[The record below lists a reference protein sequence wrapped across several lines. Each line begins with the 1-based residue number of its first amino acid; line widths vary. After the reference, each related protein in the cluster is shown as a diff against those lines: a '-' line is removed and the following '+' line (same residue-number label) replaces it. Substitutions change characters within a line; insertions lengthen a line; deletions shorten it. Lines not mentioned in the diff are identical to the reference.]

1 MLTKTFSNNF
11 SFLFFFVLKF
21 YKNIFF
27 FIHFNKF
34 FSCFFLKK
42 DFLIDFNFKF
52 KNLTI
57 KNNVFF
63 INLFKFINIKQTY
76 FYKNKF
82 NNIFLCGFNEFNFN
96 KFYTFNIY
104 LYKFN
109 KFFNI
114 FLFNF
119 FLNNNKLLMFDSVY
133 KNNFLFYS
141 KNFNLYDL
149 VNYDS
154 FFFPKPQFLLRKNW
168 VFYLKY
174 FCDYFNIS
182 LIVINDY
189 YYYKKYFNDI
199 YQLNLPMVS
208 LLPYNTSYNLC
219 DFYFFFNSNDFVLIK
234 LFFSLI
240 LNNLFFITLNLRQI
254 NFFFIYINN
263 FKKFFKI

>member
-1 MLTKTFSNNF
+1 MFSKLDNNF
-11 SFLFFFVLKF
+11 NFLFFFLLKH

-27 FIHFNKF
+27 FMYFNNSF
-34 FSCFFLKK
+34 FNFFFKK
-42 DFLIDFNFKF
+42 TFLINFNFKF
-52 KNLTI
+52 KNLAI
-57 KNNVFF
+57 KNNMFF
-63 INLFKFINIKQTY
+63 INIFKFINFKQIIT
-76 FYKNKF
+76 YKNKF
-82 NNIFLCGFNEFNFN
+82 NNQYLHHFNEFNFN
-96 KFYTFNIY
+96 KLFIFNIY

-109 KFFNI
+109 KFFNL

-119 FLNNNKLLMFDSVY
+119 FLNGNKLLIFDSFY

-182 LIVINDY
+182 LIVVNDY

-199 YQLNLPMVS
+199 YQLNLPIVS
-208 LLPYNTSYNLC
+208 ILPYNTAYNLC
-219 DFYFFFNSNDFVLIK
+219 DFYFFFNNQDFVLVK

-240 LNNLFFITLNLRQI
+240 LNNLFFITLNLKQI
-254 NFFFIYINN
+254 NFFFNYINTFN
-263 FKKFFKI
+263 KFLKT